1 MTALLRLIPDQ
12 IRVPQERTKEHH
24 LAVPIRNISSPGY
37 YEDPQMKTDNR
48 AMSVAT
54 ALFFMVG
61 FLTCLN
67 DVIIPHLKSIFALN
81 YAEAMLVQVA
91 FFTSYFVFSY
101 PGGALVD
108 KYGYKK
114 TMVIGLL
121 IMALGAA
128 GFIPAAS
135 LALFPVFLAA
145 LIVLAA
151 GMTVVQV
158 AVNPYVTVIGPP
170 RTASS
175 RLNLAQAFNSVGT
188 FIAPFFGSVLILRNA
203 VPVIEQSKLVSMTD
217 VAQQAYRAAQ
227 ASTVRL
233 PYIGIALALVLL
245 AVALAV
251 IKLKPQTG
259 MTDLTQDFRPGA
271 FAEALS
277 KPDTIWNH
285 PWLLAGALGIFVY
298 VGAEVTIGSLLVSYM
313 GLPDIAGLNESIAA
327 KFLMVYWGGAMIG
340 RFIGSAVLQ
349 RVRTGTLLG
358 LLAIV
363 ACGLTI
369 TSMLSHGS
377 GGVVTLPAMH
387 IGSMHWQMFMPKSV
401 AMWTLLLV
409 GLCNSI
415 MFPSIF
421 TLGIQDL
428 GPLTSKGSSLMIA
441 AILGGAVIPY
451 ATGRLAD
458 HIGLHPAFIIPAICY
473 VYIAIFG
480 IVAIKRP
487 AGRSS
492 LMPSA

>member
-1 MTALLRLIPDQ
+1 
-12 IRVPQERTKEHH
+12 
-24 LAVPIRNISSPGY
+24 LAVPIRNISSPGFST
-37 YEDPQMKTDNR
+37 DQQMKTDTR

-67 DVIIPHLKSIFALN
+67 DIIIPHLKSIFALN
-81 YAEAMLVQVA
+81 YAEVLTVQFA

-108 KYGYKK
+108 KLGYKK
-114 TMVIGLL
+114 TMVVGLI
-121 IMALGAA
+121 IMAIGAA

-135 LALFPVFLAA
+135 LALFPVFLCA

-170 RTASS
+170 KTASS

-188 FIAPFFGSVLILRNA
+188 FIAPFFGAVLILRNA
-203 VPVIEQSKLVSMTD
+203 VPVITPAHLMSMSD
-217 VAQQAYRAAQ
+217 IGRQAYRAAQ

-233 PYIGIALALVLL
+233 PYIGIALMLLFL
-245 AVALAV
+245 AVALAL

-277 KPDTIWNH
+277 KPDSIWHH
-285 PWLLAGALGIFVY
+285 PWLIAGALGIFTY
-298 VGAEVTIGSLLVSYM
+298 VGAEVTIGSLLVNYM
-313 GLPDIAGLNESIAA
+313 GLPQIGALPEDTAA

-349 RVRTGTLLG
+349 RVRTGPVLGGAAIGAFTLVVIS
-358 LLAIV
+358 LL
-363 ACGLTI
+363 T
-369 TSMLSHGS
+369 HGHA
-377 GGVVTLPAMH
+377 AMY
-387 IGSMHWQMFMPKSV
+387 
-401 AMWTLLLV
+401 ALLFV
-409 GLCNSI
+409 GIFNSI

-428 GPLTSKGSSLMIA
+428 GPLTSKGSSLLIA
-441 AILGGAVIPY
+441 AIVGGALIPLG
-451 ATGRLAD
+451 TGALAD
-458 HIGLHPAFIIPAICY
+458 KIGLHPSFIIPAICY
-473 VYIAIFG
+473 IYIAIFG
-480 IVAIKRP
+480 LTAIRRP
-487 AGRSS
+487 AARTE
-492 LMPSA
+492 LLPVEPV